1 MKDIAS
7 QILEVAVD
15 MLNKQSGTADREWPS
30 SFGGWAGEKGNNTHR
45 KKKSASYK
53 MFNRALNLE

>member
-15 MLNKQSGTADREWPS
+15 MLNKQSRTTDREWPS
-30 SFGGWAGEKGNNTHR
+30 SFGGYAGEGGNNPHR
-45 KKKSASYK
+45 KKSASYEIL
-53 MFNRALNLE
+53 NRALDLE